1 MEETLN
7 LEVNSA
13 KTGLFLD
20 SNIAIMQVFFIV
32 DGWDT
37 PLHKYYPTWAL

>member
-20 SNIAIMQVFFIV
+20 SNIAIMQVFFYC
-32 DGWDT
+32 GWVGHAT
-37 PLHKYYPTWAL
+37 S